1 MLLDSS
7 SSLGES
13 GAASSGLPA
22 PTDPIVHDG
31 AEEIGDEPMAIWAHN
46 CRVLMS
52 RPEIFDYADWI
63 EGGLVR
69 HPRRLGMFRR

>member
-1 MLLDSS
+1 MS
-7 SSLGES
+7 
-13 GAASSGLPA
+13 
-22 PTDPIVHDG
+22 
-31 AEEIGDEPMAIWAHN
+31 IWAHN

-52 RPEIFDYADWI
+52 RPEIFDYSDWI